1 MIEHS
6 FMTCKTALSP
16 SKLPGLRYS
25 LNPYLG
31 CEHGCIYCYSKSVFR
46 NRQLALNWGKFVK
59 AKQNIPEVLAK
70 ELKRRPKGVIGL
82 STVTDPYQP
91 IEAKLR
97 LTRRCLEILSD
108 HDFPVSIQTKSNLVL
123 RDADLIGPG
132 KFDVGVTITTM
143 DRDLAS
149 KIEPRSPS
157 PDARAQVLEEF
168 ASRGVE
174 TWLFL
179 GPIIPKINDSKES
192 LEQVVEVAKRTGGK
206 LMYDKLNLRR
216 WVLESIAP
224 FIEGERPG
232 FIKRLP
238 ALLSL
243 KSDWWR
249 EISSMVKNLCDERSV
264 RCEPAFPTNFG
275 GAAGG
280 DRTHDLSLSCQVTR
294 RSLHR

>member
-1 MIEHS
+1 MIEYS
-6 FMTCKTALSP
+6 FMTCKTGLSP

-31 CEHGCIYCYSKSVFR
+31 CEHGCIYCYSRSVFR
-46 NRQLALNWGKFVK
+46 DKRLALNWGKFVK
-59 AKQNIPEVLAK
+59 AKQNIIEVLAK

-91 IEAKLR
+91 MEAKLR
-97 LTRRCLEILSD
+97 LTRKCLEILSD

-123 RDADLIGPG
+123 RDADLIKPG
-132 KFDVGVTITTM
+132 KFDIGVTITTM

-149 KIEPRSPS
+149 KIEPRSPK
-157 PDARAQVLEEF
+157 PDARTQVLEEF

-179 GPIIPKINDSKES
+179 GPIIPKINDSKEN
-192 LEQVVEVAKRTGGK
+192 LEQVIEVAKKTKSK

-232 FIKRLP
+232 FVEQLP

-243 KSDWWR
+243 KSDWWL
-249 EISSMVKNLCDERSV
+249 EISSTVKALCAERSV
-264 RCEPAFPTNFG
+264 RCEPAFPT
-275 GAAGG
+275 
-280 DRTHDLSLSCQVTR
+280 
-294 RSLHR
+294 